1 MPSSLD
7 ESRSEGFLASSSGT
21 GYLWVEALV
30 QLLTGLSLPE
40 VVLVLSLRLATF
52 CLPHFGSVHCLCC
65 LYGVVVTCQF
75 SSSLDECRSG
85 MGPGLL
91 ILR

>member
-1 MPSSLD
+1 MH
-7 ESRSEGFLASSSGT
+7 
-21 GYLWVEALV
+21 
-30 QLLTGLSLPE
+30 LLTGLSLPE

-52 CLPHFGSVHCLCC
+52 GLPHSGSVHCLCC
-65 LYGVVVTCQF
+65 LCSGVDTCQVP
-75 SSSLDECRSG
+75 SSLDECLSG

>member
-1 MPSSLD
+1 MH
-7 ESRSEGFLASSSGT
+7 
-21 GYLWVEALV
+21 
-30 QLLTGLSLPE
+30 LLTGISLPE

-52 CLPHFGSVHCLCC
+52 GLPHSGSVHCLGC
-65 LYGVVVTCQF
+65 LCDVMATCQF

-91 ILR
+91 ILL